1 MYIMKP
7 DCWSIDFYMC
17 VCDFGMCD
25 DAVLWEQASHGDAA
39 AETQLIEKYSR
50 LVRACARPYF
60 LTGGETE
67 DLIQEG
73 MLGLISAVRQYDPSK
88 TASFRTFAEH
98 CIRNRLYT
106 AIKSASR
113 LKHTPLNDSISF
125 ESPQFDESQARV
137 SCYLRDPEELLIA
150 REHFDELTEHISG
163 SLSNLESEVLEL
175 YLSGL
180 SYHDIAKKL
189 NKAPKSVDNA
199 VQRIRKKLAQCLTP
213 GVISEN

>member
-1 MYIMKP
+1 MCIR
-7 DCWSIDFYMC
+7 DFNAL
-17 VCDFGMCD
+17 D
-25 DAVLWEQASHGDAA
+25 DDSLWELASGGNTD
-39 AETQLIEKYSR
+39 AETQLIENYSR
-50 LVRACARPYF
+50 LVRVCARPYF
-60 LTGGETE
+60 LTGGDGE

-73 MLGLISAVRQYDPSK
+73 MLGLISAVRQYDPGK
-88 TASFRTFAEH
+88 AASFKTFAEH

-180 SYHDIAKKL
+180 SYSDIAKKL
-189 NKAPKSVDNA
+189 NKSPKSVDNA
-199 VQRIRKKLAQCLTP
+199 VQRIRKKLAQCLHP

>member
-1 MYIMKP
+1 MCI
-7 DCWSIDFYMC
+7 SDFNAL
-17 VCDFGMCD
+17 D
-25 DAVLWEQASHGDAA
+25 DDSLWELASGGNTA
-39 AETQLIEKYSR
+39 AETQLIENYSR
-50 LVRACARPYF
+50 LVRVCARPYF
-60 LTGGETE
+60 LTGGDGE

-73 MLGLISAVRQYDPSK
+73 MLGLISAVRQYDPEK
-88 TASFRTFAEH
+88 AASFKTFAEH

-180 SYHDIAKKL
+180 SYSDIAKKL
-189 NKAPKSVDNA
+189 NKSPKSVDNA
-199 VQRIRKKLAQCLTP
+199 VQRIRKKLAQCLNP